1 MKSAFK
7 VAAGALLSASICTPA
22 LAGERDPQLG
32 TYLVWNF
39 GAARDLPGDS
49 FQYGMRL
56 DYDSQVAALNRAPP
70 LLVLNFGN
78 NSGADA
84 FLNGSSLR
92 ALSLQMNQAGGAGIL
107 GGSAALTTAAVIVGV
122 AATAVVVSSTDDND
136 SSSGGT
142 TGGDTG
148 GSTGGGTG
156 GTTGGTTGGGGTGG
170 TGGGTG
176 GTGGGTGGTGGGTG
190 GTGGGTGGTGGGTG
204 GTGGGTGGTGG
215 VPLGGLLG
223 SSLSD
228 ARGTSLSF
236 GLSEPRG
243 VDPEY
248 QQWLDG
254 GTGQM
259 GDLNR

>member
-1 MKSAFK
+1 MKSVIKA
-7 VAAGALLSASICTPA
+7 AAGALLTATVIGVPA
-22 LAGERDPQLG
+22 NAGDSDPQLG

-39 GAARDLPGDS
+39 GGAQEVS
-49 FQYGMRL
+49 SNNFQYGLRL
-56 DYDSQVAALNRAPP
+56 DYDSRMAARELAPP
-70 LLVLNFGN
+70 LLVLNVGD

-92 ALSLQMNQAGGAGIL
+92 GMALRMNQAGAAG
-107 GGSAALTTAAVIVGV
+107 GGAALTTAAVVAGV

-136 SSSGGT
+136 DSPSGGAT
-142 TGGDTG
+142 GDTA
-148 GSTGGGTG
+148 
-156 GTTGGTTGGGGTGG
+156 GGGTGG

-190 GTGGGTGGTGGGTG
+190 GTGGGTGGTGD
-204 GTGGGTGGTGG
+204 

-223 SSLSD
+223 SGLSD
-228 ARGTSLSF
+228 MRGKNWQYAS
-236 GLSEPRG
+236 SERRD
-243 VDPEY
+243 VAPEY

-259 GDLNR
+259 GDLGN